1 LCIFQAF
8 QIASLI
14 REYTEV
20 LQSPHEVRRRDI
32 NKKAPGN
39 GHTQRPVSILL
50 KPVPPLNE
58 EDEDSLVPQP
68 C

>member
-1 LCIFQAF
+1 LLQAF

-20 LQSPHEVRRRDI
+20 LQSPHEVRRRDT
-32 NKKAPGN
+32 NKKAL
-39 GHTQRPVSILL
+39 GHVQSQRPVSILL

-58 EDEDSLVPQP
+58 EDEDNLVQQQ